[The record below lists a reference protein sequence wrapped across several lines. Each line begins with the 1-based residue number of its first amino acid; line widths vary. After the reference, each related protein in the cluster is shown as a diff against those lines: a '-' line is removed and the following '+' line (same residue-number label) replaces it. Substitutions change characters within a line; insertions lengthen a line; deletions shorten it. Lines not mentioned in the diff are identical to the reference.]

1 MYELNG
7 DIDYIPEE
15 PTVGKMR
22 CPRCEDT
29 FIDLSSRYPFCD
41 KCQKDIIKT
50 LIDTFR
56 EDEYDF
62 IYDYIDGN
70 TYGDLRKEI
79 YDDNKGEN

>member
-1 MYELNG
+1 M
-7 DIDYIPEE
+7 
-15 PTVGKMR
+15 
-22 CPRCEDT
+22 
-29 FIDLSSRYPFCD
+29 
-41 KCQKDIIKT
+41 

-79 YDDNKGEN
+79 YDDNKGEI